1 VTEIH
6 LCHACSCQEMLIA
19 MQARLRAE
27 NRQRV
32 LAGQPA
38 WEVRSIMERSFVAWL
53 LRTHPR
59 IATLVREISVVPSV
73 CPRVRA
79 QVEMMGSI
87 IIRTA

>member
-1 VTEIH
+1 
-6 LCHACSCQEMLIA
+6 
-19 MQARLRAE
+19 
-27 NRQRV
+27 
-32 LAGQPA
+32 
-38 WEVRSIMERSFVAWL
+38 VRSIMERSFVAWL